1 MKTYTQLTREQRYQ
15 IYVLMKTGHH
25 QTKIAELIAVHK
37 STISREL
44 FRNRGLRGYRAKQAH
59 HLASTRR
66 KSKAKPRID
75 SAIWVLIRQLLR
87 EEWSPEQVS
96 GWLKREKALR
106 VSHEYIYQHI
116 LQDKGRGG
124 DLYRH
129 LRCKKKRKK
138 RYGSYDRRGQIPNR
152 ISIDDR
158 PAVVDSR
165 GRYGDWE
172 VDTIIGKG
180 HRQAIVSLTERK
192 SRLVRIRKVQYK
204 SASLVTQAVTE
215 LLKPLANRVLTL
227 TSDNGREFAHH
238 EAISRE
244 LKATFYFAHPYSS
257 WERGLNENTN
267 GLIRQYF
274 PKSRDFCTITDEEI
288 NKAMEKLN
296 NRPRKTLNFKT
307 PNQVFF
313 NSNPF
318 VALTT

>member
-1 MKTYTQLTREQRYQ
+1 MKTYTQHPREQRYQ
-15 IYVLMKTGHH
+15 IFVLKKMGHH
-25 QTKIAELIAVHK
+25 QTKIAELIEVHK

-66 KSKAKPRID
+66 KSKAKPRIG
-75 SAIWVLIRQLLR
+75 SATWALIRQLLR

-96 GWLKREKALR
+96 GWLKREKGFG

-116 LQDKGRGG
+116 LQDKWLGG

-180 HRQAIVSLTERK
+180 HERK
-192 SRLVRIRKVQYK
+192 SRLVRIRRVQYK
-204 SASLVTQAVTE
+204 SAPLVTQAVTD

-227 TSDNGREFAHH
+227 TSDNGGEFARH
-238 EAISRE
+238 ETISRE
-244 LKATFYFAHPYSS
+244 LKVEFYFAHPYSS

-274 PKSRDFCTITDEEI
+274 PKGRDFCTITDEEI
-288 NKAMEKLN
+288 NTVMDKLN

-313 NSNPF
+313 NSTPF